1 MIISI
6 DGGTTNTRIAL
17 VDNGGVIDRVKISI
31 GARDN
36 AADFKKILGEEI
48 KRLLEKNK
56 VEKREISFVTA
67 SGMITSDAGLLNVAH
82 IIAPAGRTE
91 LSQSKK
97 EMFFDEIFHLP
108 VTFIPGIKVLGEN
121 LLDTDVMRG
130 EETEVMG
137 LFAYDIKPPF
147 TAVLPGSHT
156 KIVSVNRDG
165 KIENFCTCMS
175 GELIRAVSE
184 NTIISRSL
192 NGIFPK
198 KADVEMLKTGY
209 EYAKKNGFNSAVF
222 KVRILDLFN
231 EEVSPEK
238 LYGFLLGAVLQ
249 DDIERVLRTSDET
262 VVIAGSDPFR
272 SAYEALLKDTD
283 KKVITLKDDIAEN
296 LAAIGAYKIMVQ

>member
-1 MIISI
+1 VIISI

-17 VDNGGVIDRVKISI
+17 VDNGGVIDLVKISV

-48 KRLLEKNK
+48 KRFLEKNK

-67 SGMITSDAGLLNVAH
+67 SGMITSDAGLLNVAR

-108 VTFIPGIKVLGEN
+108 VTFIPGIKMLGEN

-130 EETEVMG
+130 E
-137 LFAYDIKPPF
+137 
-147 TAVLPGSHT
+147 
-156 KIVSVNRDG
+156 
-165 KIENFCTCMS
+165 
-175 GELIRAVSE
+175 
-184 NTIISRSL
+184 
-192 NGIFPK
+192 
-198 KADVEMLKTGY
+198 
-209 EYAKKNGFNSAVF
+209 
-222 KVRILDLFN
+222 
-231 EEVSPEK
+231 
-238 LYGFLLGAVLQ
+238 
-249 DDIERVLRTSDET
+249 ET